1 MTKENNKVDI
11 NKHEMDIDTLKKQNV
26 NDLLS
31 IKEVYKRI
39 EDLGE
44 KITQVKCIDNTLVK
58 KIKKEYENFK
68 KIILDENV
76 QVKLSNDIKTV
87 NSQQVKL
94 TNDIGSINSQ
104 LETIVYNTIHLK
116 EFYNGDFSIALKNA
130 LGVPNVCKIIIDG
143 TYDVKTGQTISN
155 INNVS
160 IVGNC
165 NLNFVNNISSF
176 LTFNSCNNIIID
188 GLNINCNNYENY
200 KTLSIVEGSNNTIR
214 NINISNIKNLDSD
227 LSTYNIYVYSNKT
240 TITNIS
246 FKNILQRLLTENITT
261 GKGSAQNIYFKI
273 DESHKEGI
281 VSNIYS
287 QDCHNID
294 LSNNILFGDY
304 DTIKTQYNHGM
315 DEFVNSKLIIENVI
329 GRNFGKRLVK
339 LQTGGVSV
347 KTLKGYTNIEDTYSA
362 IAIHNK
368 DVIVNDVYFE
378 SVNNASASIIELGYY
393 SSNITVKN
401 VIGCGDY
408 RGRVLTLNSII
419 SESDIYTGDNIIFD
433 NLTLNC
439 NSRTF
444 MMFYSPF
451 KNIKLMNSKISGQFS
466 EGFITR
472 NSNICNFIENL
483 NIENC
488 NIEMTSKNIIY
499 FEDKQ
504 MEKIKISVI
513 NSKII
518 YTYLGDSNTSVRSI
532 NIQPVLEGEFI
543 IKDSELT
550 INNQNYKYGHYKI
563 YNIDNFI
570 CENTKL
576 FGLNGSASFDVKTK
590 KSMLKNVFIENGNLI
605 VKIRET
611 LNATDI
617 SANTFSVDKIG
628 DGVNPT
634 VALNGLNCV
643 FSQNGTGDILN
654 IVSSDVKKVTQIVTL
669 TDGKGVMTVTFP
681 YRQKSL
687 KILNHY
693 STTNAIK
700 VTFYPKTLDSYTEFA
715 LEVVESNGYSGDVE
729 CTVLYS
735 L

>member
-1 MTKENNKVDI
+1 
-11 NKHEMDIDTLKKQNV
+11 MDSIRIKRGLKA
-26 NDLLS
+26 LLPS
-31 IKEVYKRI
+31 ELP
-39 EDLGE
+39 LGE
-44 KITQVKCIDNTLVK
+44 LAFCTDTRELYVGMGEGIKPRPVTNTEITEHLAEWREKYQDVSDQFQAKYNGLEQ
-58 KIKKEYENFK
+58 EYA
-68 KIILDENV
+68 
-76 QVKLSNDIKTV
+76 TR
-87 NSQQVKL
+87 L
-94 TNDIGSINSQ
+94 TEVSSQ
-104 LETIVYNTIHLK
+104 LDDIVYNTIHLK
-116 EFYNGDFSIALKNA
+116 EFYTDDFSLALKNA
-130 LGVPNVCKIIIDG
+130 LATPNICKIIVDG

-160 IVGNC
+160 IMGNC

-176 LTFNSCNNIIID
+176 LTFNSCNNITID

-227 LSTYNIYVYSNKT
+227 LATYNIYVYSNKT

-261 GKGSAQNIYFKI
+261 GKGSVQNIYFKI

-294 LSNNILFGDY
+294 LSDNILFGDY
-304 DTIKTQYNHGM
+304 DTIKTQYNNGM

-339 LQTGGVSV
+339 LQAGGVSV
-347 KTLKGYTNIEDTYSA
+347 KTLKGYTDIVDTYSA

-368 DVIVNDVYFE
+368 DVIVDDVYFE

-401 VIGCGDY
+401 VIGYGDY
-408 RGRVLTLNSII
+408 RGRVLVLNSTIG
-419 SESDIYTGDNIIFD
+419 ESNIHTGDNIKFE

-439 NSRTF
+439 NARTF
-444 MMFYSPF
+444 MMFYTPF
-451 KNIKLMNSKISGQFS
+451 KNIKLVNSKINGEFS
-466 EGFITR
+466 DGFITQ
-472 NSNICNFIENL
+472 NSNICNYIENL

-488 NIEMTSKNIIY
+488 NIEMTSKNIVDFSKY
-499 FEDKQ
+499 Q
-504 MEKIKISVI
+504 MEKTKISVI

-518 YTYLGDSNTSVRSI
+518 YTYLGDINDSVRSI
-532 NIQPVLEGEFI
+532 NIEPQLEGEFI

-550 INNQNYKYGHYKI
+550 INNQNYKYGHYKL
-563 YNIDNFI
+563 YNIDSFI

-576 FGLNGSASFDVKTK
+576 FGLNESVGFDVRTK
-590 KSMLKNVFIENGNLI
+590 KSMLKNVFIENGNI
-605 VKIRET
+605 TVKISET
-611 LNATDI
+611 LNANGIT
-617 SANTFSVDKIG
+617 ANTFSVDKIG
-628 DGVNPT
+628 EGINPT
-634 VALNGLNCV
+634 VTLSGLNCV
-643 FSQNGTGDILN
+643 FSQNGTGDILD
-654 IVSSDVKKVTQIVTL
+654 IISSDVKKVTQIVNL
-669 TDGKGVMTVTFP
+669 ENGNGVMTVTFP
-681 YRQKSL
+681 SRQKSL

-693 STTNAIK
+693 STTKGKK
-700 VTFYPKTLDSYTEFA
+700 VSFYPKSLGSYTEFA
-715 LEVVESNGYSGDVE
+715 LEVVESTGYTGDVE
-729 CTVLYS
+729 CTVLYT